1 MAASAQ
7 AQSVPYEK
15 KAVNDNW
22 GNGTSEYVWKN
33 GTNELCWR
41 DSSRP
46 RHRKCAVRRRAGS
59 GNRPVAAATAGRPAG
74 RFEREGHLRC

>member
-1 MAASAQ
+1 MKKFAKLALVAATAVMAASAQ

-41 DSSRP
+41 DRDRKSTRLNSS
-46 RHRKCAVRRRAGS
+46 H
-59 GNRPVAAATAGRPAG
+59 
-74 RFEREGHLRC
+74 